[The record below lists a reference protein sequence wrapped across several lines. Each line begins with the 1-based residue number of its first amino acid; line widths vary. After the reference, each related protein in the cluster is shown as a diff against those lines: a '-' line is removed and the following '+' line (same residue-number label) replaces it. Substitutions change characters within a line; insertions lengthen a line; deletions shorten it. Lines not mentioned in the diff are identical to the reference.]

1 MASTAYL
8 DDIDAEVI
16 DPSKNE
22 MLDVAELVGD
32 VIEHSRKPNVIVSSN
47 VRELLECPMCLVP
60 MYPPIHQVCLLAE
73 LITFNYSI
81 SVVSY

>member
-22 MLDVAELVGD
+22 MLDATELIGD
-32 VIEHSRKPNVIVSSN
+32 VIEHLLKPNVIVSSN
-47 VRELLECPMCLVP
+47 VGELLKCP
-60 MYPPIHQVCLLAE
+60 VC
-73 LITFNYSI
+73 
-81 SVVSY
+81 